1 MNTIKVL
8 ALDDDNHSVSFV
20 TEEGV
25 NYSSAAEFMRDCL
38 LQPHGTFYTV
48 RMIALVEEY
57 CEAVEE
63 EFDKIQFGCG
73 LMTDDWREA
82 FERLWAV
89 SQEDFYV

>member
-38 LQPHGTFYTV
+38 LQPHGTFYVV
-48 RMIALVEEY
+48 RMITLIEEQY
-57 CEAVEE
+57 EAVEE

-73 LMTDDWREA
+73 LMTAEWRNA
-82 FERLWAV
+82 FDKLWEL

>member
-38 LQPHGTFYTV
+38 LQPHGTFYVV

-57 CEAVEE
+57 CEAFCED
-63 EFDKIQFGCG
+63 FDKVQFGCG
-73 LMTDDWREA
+73 LITDAWEDA

-89 SQEDFYV
+89 SKENFYV